1 MFITAIS
8 WESHIL
14 SPRALPCQSFKKW
27 EHRRYVTT
35 PFVRLGAFDW
45 YNVKKYLWRVLRGS
59 GCHLQL
65 PSAPPRDSS
74 DERPRWHRPRPR
86 GQCQCHCTR
95 WPSNPRCSTP
105 TARPSLSLFSVSRP
119 RPDRELATS
128 VASQQPH
135 WAHHI
140 DSTEWLLQIITDYIG
155 WEWKYYWIISETRK
169 QQPCCVKVTLN
180 NATVFVFYEKKLPA
194 FSFQLT

>member
-1 MFITAIS
+1 MFITAIL
-8 WESHIL
+8 WELNIL
-14 SPRALPCQSFKKW
+14 SPRTLPCQSFKKW

-35 PFVRLGAFDW
+35 PFGRFGAFDW

-86 GQCQCHCTR
+86 GQCQCQCTR

-105 TARPSLSLFSVSRP
+105 TARPSLSLLRVSA
-119 RPDRELATS
+119 ATWQGTRNLS
-128 VASQQPH
+128 CQPTAALGASHRQYKV
-135 WAHHI
+135 
-140 DSTEWLLQIITDYIG
+140 IITDYYRLH
-155 WEWKYYWIISETRK
+155 WRR
-169 QQPCCVKVTLN
+169 VKILSNYLWNQKAAAVLCKSDN
-180 NATVFVFYEKKLPA
+180 K
-194 FSFQLT
+194 